1 MSAAQHV
8 ITKIRQKAS
17 ENIVN
22 KQLLREISDAMYV
35 SDCTMI
41 SEEHALHRESEKR
54 MAEDT
59 RSLYIRLYEEIRD
72 DIVNGAYEYGS
83 RIPAKRQMAEE
94 KDISVITVE
103 HAYDL
108 LQEEGY
114 IESRPRSGNYVIY
127 RQSDLFPV
135 VKNPELPETR
145 YEPEDDTFPVSVYIK
160 AVRKVL
166 NEKAD
171 RLLVRTE
178 GRGGIEIRTA
188 LASYLARSRGMHV
201 DPSQIVIGA
210 GSEYLYSLIV
220 QLLGRQRIYGIEDP
234 CYENIIRI
242 YEHND
247 VVTDRLKLGTNG
259 IRTSELQKTEATVL
273 HVTPYHSYPSGR
285 STDASKRTEYI
296 KWAEEHDAFIIEDDY
311 ESEFSPSLK
320 AQQTLF
326 SMEPKRHVIYLN
338 SFTQTIAP
346 SIRTGYMILPSE
358 LTEPFLKI
366 ISGNS
371 CTVSALSQYV
381 IADLLNSG
389 SFERHINRIRRKR
402 RRVGE

>member
-1 MSAAQHV
+1 M
-8 ITKIRQKAS
+8 K
-17 ENIVN
+17 
-22 KQLLREISDAMYV
+22 
-35 SDCTMI
+35 
-41 SEEHALHRESEKR
+41 
-54 MAEDT
+54 
-59 RSLYIRLYEEIRD
+59 
-72 DIVNGAYEYGS
+72 
-83 RIPAKRQMAEE
+83 
-94 KDISVITVE
+94 
-103 HAYDL
+103 
-108 LQEEGY
+108 
-114 IESRPRSGNYVIY
+114 
-127 RQSDLFPV
+127 
-135 VKNPELPETR
+135 
-145 YEPEDDTFPVSVYIK
+145 
-160 AVRKVL
+160 L

-247 VVTDRLKLGTNG
+247 VATDRLKLGTNG

-296 KWAEEHDAFIIEDDY
+296 KWAEEQDAFIIEDDY

-381 IADLLNSG
+381 IAELLNSG